1 MKLRLKEMSMMT
13 NLEILS
19 EDKILTLK
27 NNKKQVLDCMLSSS
41 NNSWLKDF
49 FREENPFSK
58 SKLMVKDFDLKLA
71 DEDNLQYFDLDNA
84 IILHENLRLTDSQA
98 CDERLW
104 ISLCFGKFYDYMQS
118 RWNVKTRTNLNEHWL
133 FPHGQKRSL
142 YFNGISRL
150 YWFAHITYDAS
161 LKDPYEITK
170 FCFTNIQILAQMIY
184 RGYSNSKS
192 VRLALLKAIKSYT
205 EDGGSLN
212 QKILYGILK
221 YVSFLGGAYILDS
234 FTEKELFDKC
244 YLKLIDLYIEEYPDQ
259 KIFKL

>member
-1 MKLRLKEMSMMT
+1 MSMMT

-27 NNKKQVLDCMLSSS
+27 NNKDQVLDCMLSNSD
-41 NNSWLKDF
+41 NSWLKDF

-71 DEDNLQYFDLDNA
+71 NNENLSAFDLDNA
-84 IILHENLRLTDSQA
+84 ITLHENLHLTDSQA

-118 RWNVKTRTNLNEHWL
+118 RWNVKTRSNLSEHWL
-133 FPHGQKRSL
+133 FPHGQKRGL

-150 YWFAHITYDAS
+150 YWFAHITYDEN
-161 LKDPYEITK
+161 LDDPYEITK
-170 FCFTNIQILAQMIY
+170 FCFKDINIVLQMIY
-184 RGYSNSKS
+184 RGYSNSKN
-192 VRLALLKAIKSYT
+192 VRLALLKAIKAFI
-205 EDGGSLN
+205 EDGGTYN
-212 QKILYGILK
+212 RKILHEILK